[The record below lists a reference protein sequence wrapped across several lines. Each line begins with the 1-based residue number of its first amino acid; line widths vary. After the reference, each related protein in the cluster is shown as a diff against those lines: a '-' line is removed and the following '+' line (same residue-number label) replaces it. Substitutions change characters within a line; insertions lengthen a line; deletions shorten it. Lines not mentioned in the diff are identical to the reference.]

1 MKLNAEN
8 CNIMSHKQ
16 ADDDIAQAMRRIV
29 MYEYDDKRGD
39 CEDNILINAEIEDEA
54 EAKQEQD
61 DEDLFD
67 LFILNEFFD
76 LQGQGNNWNNEGK
89 NLNIL
94 VYRGIMKVITIW
106 ECEIKKDLKSV
117 VEKIILFMEAE
128 G

>member
-1 MKLNAEN
+1 MKANVEN
-8 CNIMSHKQ
+8 CNTMSHKP

-54 EAKQEQD
+54 EAKKKQD

-76 LQGQGNNWNNEGK
+76 L
-89 NLNIL
+89 
-94 VYRGIMKVITIW
+94 
-106 ECEIKKDLKSV
+106 
-117 VEKIILFMEAE
+117 
-128 G
+128 

>member
-1 MKLNAEN
+1 M
-8 CNIMSHKQ
+8 C
-16 ADDDIAQAMRRIV
+16 
-29 MYEYDDKRGD
+29 EYDDKRDD

-54 EAKQEQD
+54 EAKRKQD

-94 VYRGIMKVITIW
+94 VYRGIMCVNILRK
-106 ECEIKKDLKSV
+106 IKGAK
-117 VEKIILFMEAE
+117 
-128 G
+128 

>member
-1 MKLNAEN
+1 MIVNFLRDEANVEKCDIVL
-8 CNIMSHKQ
+8 HKP

-54 EAKQEQD
+54 EAKKKQD

-76 LQGQGNNWNNEGK
+76 L
-89 NLNIL
+89 
-94 VYRGIMKVITIW
+94 
-106 ECEIKKDLKSV
+106 
-117 VEKIILFMEAE
+117 
-128 G
+128 

>member
-1 MKLNAEN
+1 MKVNVEN
-8 CNIMSHKQ
+8 RNTMSHKP

-54 EAKQEQD
+54 EAKQKQD

-76 LQGQGNNWNNEGK
+76 L
-89 NLNIL
+89 
-94 VYRGIMKVITIW
+94 
-106 ECEIKKDLKSV
+106 
-117 VEKIILFMEAE
+117 
-128 G
+128 

>member
-1 MKLNAEN
+1 MKVDVEN
-8 CNIMSHKQ
+8 CNTMSHKP

-54 EAKQEQD
+54 EAKRKQD

-76 LQGQGNNWNNEGK
+76 L
-89 NLNIL
+89 
-94 VYRGIMKVITIW
+94 
-106 ECEIKKDLKSV
+106 
-117 VEKIILFMEAE
+117 
-128 G
+128 

>member
-8 CNIMSHKQ
+8 CNTMSHKQ
-16 ADDDIAQAMRRIV
+16 AVINIVRAMRRIV

-54 EAKQEQD
+54 EAKKEQD

-76 LQGQGNNWNNEGK
+76 L
-89 NLNIL
+89 
-94 VYRGIMKVITIW
+94 
-106 ECEIKKDLKSV
+106 
-117 VEKIILFMEAE
+117 
-128 G
+128 